1 MGIVRQPQIMC
12 IDWLN
17 EGPLAAHVDAYK
29 QYRTQHAYA
38 SNSFANAMAA
48 LPTSPSEF
56 TGHEN
61 AAVPPVRLLDEVL
74 ADTVIM

>member
-1 MGIVRQPQIMC
+1 MC

-17 EGPLAAHVDAYK
+17 EAPLAAHVDAFK
-29 QYRTQHAYA
+29 QYLTQRAYA
-38 SNSFANAMAA
+38 RNSFATALAA

-61 AAVPPVRLLDEVL
+61 VAVPPVRLLDEVL
-74 ADTVIM
+74 ADAVIM